1 MGQKETA
8 VTATGKNRIMIY
20 GPKNVAR
27 TSSSLRASLVPALVL
42 LSAVSYLPI
51 AKGGGHREA

>member
-27 TSSSLRASLVPALVL
+27 TSSSLRASLVASPSTFVGGF
-42 LSAVSYLPI
+42 LSSN
-51 AKGGGHREA
+51 RERRWSS